1 VTNADVFINCPFDS
15 EYRPAFE
22 ALIFTITASGYDARC
37 ALEDD
42 DGANIRHDKLCRLI
56 KESDKSIHDLSR
68 VALGKN
74 NLPRF
79 NMPYELGL
87 THGAIKFGGRRQRTK
102 TACIM
107 VAEPFAMPAYISD
120 LAGNDPHAHHNDPAR
135 IVRIVRNYLHT
146 APDGQML
153 PGAASLL
160 ARLERFKADLPRIAS
175 TFDIDK
181 DEIDPYESYRSYLV
195 FLTTFLTEAM

>member
-1 VTNADVFINCPFDS
+1 
-15 EYRPAFE
+15 
-22 ALIFTITASGYDARC
+22 
-37 ALEDD
+37 
-42 DGANIRHDKLCRLI
+42 
-56 KESDKSIHDLSR
+56 
-68 VALGKN
+68 
-74 NLPRF
+74 
-79 NMPYELGL
+79 
-87 THGAIKFGGRRQRTK
+87 
-102 TACIM
+102 M
-107 VAEPFAMPAYISD
+107 VAEPFAMPAYVSD

-175 TFDIDK
+175 TFDISK

-195 FLTTFLTEAM
+195 FLTTFLTEAT

>member
-42 DGANIRHDKLCRLI
+42 DSANIRHDKLCRLI

-160 ARLERFKADLPRIAS
+160 ARLEWFKADLPRIAS

>member
-1 VTNADVFINCPFDS
+1 MPDVFVNCPFDS

-22 ALIFTITASGYDARC
+22 ALIFTVTASGYNVRC
-37 ALEDD
+37 ALEENDS
-42 DGANIRHDKLCRLI
+42 ANIRHDKLCRLI
-56 KESDKSIHDLSR
+56 RESDRSIHDLSR
-68 VALGKN
+68 VQLGKN

-87 THGAIKFGGRRQRTK
+87 THGAIRFGGRRQRTK

-107 VAEPFAMPAYISD
+107 VAEPFVMPAYISD

-135 IVRIVRNYLHT
+135 VIRIIRNYLHT
-146 APDGQML
+146 TPDGQML

-160 ARLERFKADLPRIAS
+160 SRFDRFKVDLPRIAG
-175 TFDIDK
+175 TFDTGK
-181 DEIDPYESYRSYLV
+181 VEIDPYESYRSYLV
-195 FLTTFLTEAM
+195 FLTTFLTEAS

>member
-1 VTNADVFINCPFDS
+1 MNSADVFVNCPFDA

-22 ALIFTITASGYDARC
+22 ALIFTIAASGYNVRC
-37 ALEDD
+37 ALEEDD
-42 DGANIRHDKLCRLI
+42 SANIRHDKLCRLI
-56 KESDKSIHDLSR
+56 RESDRSVHDLSR
-68 VALGKN
+68 VQLGRN

-87 THGAIKFGGRRQRTK
+87 THGAIRFGGRRQRTK

-135 IVRIVRNYLHT
+135 IVRVVRNYLHT

-160 ARLERFKADLPRIAS
+160 ARLERFNADLPRIAS
-175 TFDIDK
+175 SFGIGK
-181 DEIDPYESYRSYLV
+181 DEIDPYGSYRSYLV
-195 FLTTFLTEAM
+195 FLTTFLTEAA